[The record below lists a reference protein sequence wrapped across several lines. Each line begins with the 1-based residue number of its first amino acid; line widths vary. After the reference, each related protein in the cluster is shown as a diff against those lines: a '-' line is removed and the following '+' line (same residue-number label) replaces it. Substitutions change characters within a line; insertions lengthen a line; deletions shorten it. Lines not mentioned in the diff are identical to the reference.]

1 MTKKKNTIKREMAK
15 IVRRK
20 IPSSY
25 MESFDIIDGG
35 KENVTVLRALAL
47 AQVKK
52 GLEGDLKA
60 VEFIE
65 KLLCS
70 GEEEVQ
76 NDNFGVVVK
85 VVGEEN
91 GA

>member
-1 MTKKKNTIKREMAK
+1 MAKEKNTIKREMAK
-15 IVRRK
+15 IVRK
-20 IPSSY
+20 KLPSSY
-25 MESFDIIDGG
+25 AEGFDFGEDGKG
-35 KENVTVLRALAL
+35 SVTVLRAIAL

-52 GLEGDLKA
+52 SLEGDLRA
-60 VEFIE
+60 TEFIE

-70 GEEEVQ
+70 GEESVE
-76 NDNFGVVVK
+76 NENFDVVVK